1 MKKFKIVYT
10 LLWALPVLVLLAS
23 CKKQLEDINQNPNE
37 VTDPQPDY
45 LLSNAIKSSVDTY
58 WGPEATMEGTLL
70 YIQYW
75 AKIQYTDPDRYIPS
89 AANIQTVWS
98 NFYAQ
103 GIQDFTTLSQLG
115 DTLHNPNY
123 KATAVIMRSWL
134 FQVVTDLFG
143 NAPYTQAANI
153 QQYLTPKYDE
163 QKDIY
168 TGILA
173 ELKNAVAQIDVA
185 GNPIQ
190 GDLLFNGNMQR
201 WKKFANSLRLRIA
214 LRIADRLPNEAK
226 LVFDEIGANDA
237 LLIASNAENVQL
249 NYLASPN
256 QNPVGRNR
264 ETRNDYRISKAI
276 VDKLKA
282 LNDPRLTIY
291 AANPKDTSVH
301 QIIGVTNGLSVDS
314 AARLGFD
321 KTSDAGTVF
330 TATTAPAVLFTYAE
344 LLFIKAE
351 AAQRGLLGGVAAD
364 YYRQAVTASLKQYGV
379 GDADVATYLAQASLA
394 YNTANYK
401 QSIGD
406 QKWLALFGNSLE
418 AFAEWRRLD
427 YPRLT
432 PAYTGALNGLIPL
445 RFTYPSTEQAVNR
458 VNYRAA
464 VAAQGADL
472 LTTKL
477 WFDAN

>member
-10 LLWALPVLVLLAS
+10 LLCALPVLVLLAS

-214 LRIADRLPNEAK
+214 LRIADKLPNEAK
-226 LVFDEIGANDA
+226 LVFDEIGADDA

-344 LLFIKAE
+344 L
-351 AAQRGLLGGVAAD
+351 
-364 YYRQAVTASLKQYGV
+364 
-379 GDADVATYLAQASLA
+379 
-394 YNTANYK
+394 
-401 QSIGD
+401 
-406 QKWLALFGNSLE
+406 
-418 AFAEWRRLD
+418 
-427 YPRLT
+427 
-432 PAYTGALNGLIPL
+432 
-445 RFTYPSTEQAVNR
+445 
-458 VNYRAA
+458 
-464 VAAQGADL
+464 
-472 LTTKL
+472 
-477 WFDAN
+477 